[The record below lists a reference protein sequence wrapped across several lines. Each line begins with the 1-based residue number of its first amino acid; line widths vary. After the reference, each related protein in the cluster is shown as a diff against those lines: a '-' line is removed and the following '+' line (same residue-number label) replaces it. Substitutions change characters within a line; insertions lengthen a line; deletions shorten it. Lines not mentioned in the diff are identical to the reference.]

1 MLRINHAFYTLSDL
15 ASELSVG
22 WDEAFCQLINS
33 NHSDRFLSAFGK
45 GSISRKGPCDLRDN
59 YLSVRG
65 LLSEN
70 PASPNRRFQPVNSS
84 NRSMFSLFKSPPH
97 TTTVCGCSSNLLSTM
112 LVIGFIESTSAYLR
126 LGR

>member
-1 MLRINHAFYTLSDL
+1 MLRINHAFSTLSDL

-22 WDEAFCQLINS
+22 WDEAFCRLINS
-33 NHSDRFLSAFGK
+33 NHSDRFFLSAFGK

-70 PASPNRRFQPVNSS
+70 PASPILSILVIDRCSVYSNRRRIQQQFAGVHPIYINNVGY
-84 NRSMFSLFKSPPH
+84 MAH
-97 TTTVCGCSSNLLSTM
+97 
-112 LVIGFIESTSAYLR
+112 
-126 LGR
+126 

>member
-1 MLRINHAFYTLSDL
+1 MNGNIRLETTFREKKDFEFSKLSSLPLPMLRINHAFSTLSDL

-22 WDEAFCQLINS
+22 WDEAFCRLINS
-33 NHSDRFLSAFGK
+33 NHSDRFFLSAFGK

-70 PASPNRRFQPVNSS
+70 PASAIPVCQ
-84 NRSMFSLFKSPPH
+84 FL
-97 TTTVCGCSSNLLSTM
+97 
-112 LVIGFIESTSAYLR
+112 
-126 LGR
+126 

>member
-1 MLRINHAFYTLSDL
+1 MLRINHAFSTLSDL

-22 WDEAFCQLINS
+22 WDEAFCRLINS
-33 NHSDRFLSAFGK
+33 NHSDRFFLSAFGK

-70 PASPNRRFQPVNSS
+70 PASAIPVCQ
-84 NRSMFSLFKSPPH
+84 FL
-97 TTTVCGCSSNLLSTM
+97 
-112 LVIGFIESTSAYLR
+112 
-126 LGR
+126 

>member
-1 MLRINHAFYTLSDL
+1 MRPSDFTVTSRVIIIMNGNIRLETTFREKKDFEFSKLSSLPLPMLRINHAFYTLSDL

-70 PASPNRRFQPVNSS
+70 PASPIPACQF
-84 NRSMFSLFKSPPH
+84 F
-97 TTTVCGCSSNLLSTM
+97 
-112 LVIGFIESTSAYLR
+112 
-126 LGR
+126 